1 MFHKI
6 GKDHLSK
13 VKNLLK
19 GAGYR
24 SGGDVGQDKKLISEM
39 VHKHEKNDHPGKSP
53 TKFNGGGIVGGKSHH
68 RLDKLA
74 RGGKPKHK
82 QHKAGTKV
90 NVIVAPQG
98 GKEPVPV
105 PVARPVP
112 VPVRQAMAGPTGSP
126 MPMTPPGAGPV
137 PGGAGMPMQ
146 EPMPGGMP
154 GQPPMNRGGMVKKR
168 KDGGNCY
175 KKGGAVKMTAGAAS
189 GEGRLEKA
197 EIQEKDRTG
206 K

>member
-6 GKDHLSK
+6 GKEHLTK

-19 GAGYR
+19 GSGYK
-24 SGGDVGQDKKLISEM
+24 SGGDVAQDKKLIGEM
-39 VHKHEKNDHPGKSP
+39 IHKHEKHEHPGKSL
-53 TKFNGGGIVGGKSHH
+53 TKFKSGGMADGKKSHH

-82 QHKAGTKV
+82 AGTKV

-98 GKEPVPV
+98 GKQPVPV

-112 VPVRQAMAGPTGSP
+112 VPVKAALNGPTNTP
-126 MPMTPPGAGPV
+126 MPMTPAGAGPI
-137 PGGAGMPMQ
+137 
-146 EPMPGGMP
+146 PGGM
-154 GQPPMNRGGMVKKR
+154 GQPPMNRGGKVKR

-197 EIQEKDRTG
+197 EIQEKDRKG